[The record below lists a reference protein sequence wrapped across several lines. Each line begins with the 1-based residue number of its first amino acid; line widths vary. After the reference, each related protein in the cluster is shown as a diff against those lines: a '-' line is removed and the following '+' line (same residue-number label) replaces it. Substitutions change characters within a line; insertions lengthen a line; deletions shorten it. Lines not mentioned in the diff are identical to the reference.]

1 MGEQQK
7 AGPAAAADASTQR
20 GRRIT
25 PYMIVFFSSA
35 CVMVV
40 ELVAGRLIARH
51 LGSSLYT
58 WTSIIGVVLAGI
70 SIGNY
75 LGGKIA
81 DRWQPERTL
90 GWLFLGSSV
99 ACLASLFLNRMV
111 GGGAHGLLGGSGMS
125 YPVRVV
131 ISTLIV
137 FLLPA
142 MALGLVSPVTAK
154 MALLRGRGVGATI
167 GSMYAWGA
175 VGSILGTFLTGFWL
189 IAALGARGVVIAVAG
204 GLALIGLALGPW
216 RILHVLWVIA
226 LAAMFWLSQTE
237 SDEYFQVACRAGLQ
251 DGRAVSADGRT
262 FQRYLFARDSNYQ
275 FVYVHN
281 DGGRSGLPN
290 GRLLC
295 LDCLRHGYVD
305 LTNPRHLEF
314 HYEKIYGALTDRFM
328 EGRGK
333 LRTFFL
339 GGGGYTF
346 PRWVQQRFPGSQC
359 DVAEIDPAV
368 LEACHQAMGLSP
380 MAPIR
385 TILNDARVV
394 VAQLGPEDRYDLIIG
409 DAFSDLA
416 VPWHLTTIEFQRQ
429 LRSHLSEGGVVLT
442 NIIEDYQAGGRF
454 LGAYIET
461 ARRVFRHVLV
471 FCTSPMGVGAGHDN
485 FVIVATDRDDPALL
499 ASLEALGPGHM
510 TDFPGSILTED
521 NLTSL
526 ADRCGRRVL
535 TDDNAPV
542 ENLLAPIV
550 QY

>member
-1 MGEQQK
+1 MGERQT
-7 AGPAAAADASTQR
+7 ADTSGPAEIPARQGWR
-20 GRRIT
+20 VT
-25 PYMIVFFSSA
+25 PYVIAFFSSA

-40 ELVAGRLIARH
+40 ELVAGRLTARH

-70 SIGNY
+70 SVGNY

-81 DRWQPERTL
+81 DRWRPERTL
-90 GWLFLGSSV
+90 GWLFLLSSM
-99 ACLASLFLNRMV
+99 ACLGSLFLNWLV
-111 GGGAHGLLGGSGMS
+111 GGPIRDSLIGAKMS

-131 ISTLIV
+131 VSTVIV

-142 MALGLVSPVTAK
+142 LALGTVSPVTAK
-154 MALLRGRGVGATI
+154 MALVRGRGVGATI
-167 GSMYAWGA
+167 GSIYAWGA
-175 VGSILGTFLTGFWL
+175 IGSILGTFLTGFWL

-204 GLALIGLALGPW
+204 GLGLIAFVLGPW
-216 RILHVLWVIA
+216 RILHAAWVVA
-226 LAAMFWLSQTE
+226 LVVMFWLSQTTE
-237 SDEYFQVACRAGLQ
+237 DEYFQAACRAGLQ
-251 DGRAVSADGRT
+251 DGQPTWADPHT
-262 FQRYLFARDSNYQ
+262 FQHYRFACDSNYQ
-275 FVYVHN
+275 FVYVYD
-281 DGGRSGLPN
+281 DGGRQGLPN

-295 LDCLRHGYVD
+295 LDCLRHGFVD
-305 LTNPRHLEF
+305 LGNPLHLEF
-314 HYEKIYGALTDRFM
+314 HYEKIYGALTERFM
-328 EGRGK
+328 AGRGK

-346 PRWVQQRFPGSQC
+346 PRWVQQRFPGSLC

-380 MAPIR
+380 AAPIR

-394 VAQLGPEDRYDLIIG
+394 VAQLAPEDRYDLIIG

-429 LRSHLSEGGVVLT
+429 LRSHLADGGVVLT
-442 NIIEDYQAGGRF
+442 NIIEDFHAGGRF
-454 LGAYIET
+454 LGAYIAT

-471 FCTSPMGVGAGHDN
+471 FCTGPSGVGTGHDN

-499 ASLEALGPGHM
+499 AGLKALAPGHR
-510 TDFPGSILTED
+510 TDFPGSMLTEA
-521 NLTSL
+521 NLAAL
-526 ADRCGRRVL
+526 AARCGGRVL